1 MTYRTPKE
9 TVHPLLWAALAGLGS
24 LIAIIA
30 YLIWS
35 VWPS

>member
-9 TVHPLLWAALAGLGS
+9 TVHPLLWFAVIAMIF
-24 LIAIIA
+24 LIGIIA
-30 YLIWS
+30 GLIWS